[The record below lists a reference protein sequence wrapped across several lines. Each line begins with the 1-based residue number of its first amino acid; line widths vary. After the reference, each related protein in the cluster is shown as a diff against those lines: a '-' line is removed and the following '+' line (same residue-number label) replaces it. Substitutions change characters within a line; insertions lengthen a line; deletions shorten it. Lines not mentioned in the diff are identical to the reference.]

1 MLPLGNIK
9 PKKQCRA
16 PALIPGKFTRADV
29 YRVIYFKNA
38 YP

>member
-9 PKKQCRA
+9 PKKQCLN
-16 PALIPGKFTRADV
+16 PAQMPGKFTRANV